1 MKHLKN
7 IQALFR
13 TLVLMSS
20 MLMVSVIAGAQG
32 TELSDLLKRAQKLG
46 IEESQLQEIRNR
58 AQQQGLNNQEIAQLI
73 EPAVSLADQNLP
85 SEAVFSKA
93 LEGLS
98 KGVPANRITAVLQNI
113 RSATREAAPVVESW
127 MARGEVQDMIAGKE
141 EIPRPEFRNEMIKSV
156 SRGFMENIPSEVMN
170 KLLDDV
176 ADPSILAKTDPQSIA
191 AAVRIFPDLPA
202 ASENPGRARSFLVRS
217 LKSGFVSSD
226 LQKLPGAMSV
236 AQQRSQLPAA
246 KVLEGV
252 SNQLQ
257 SGIPAKQIL
266 QNLFNGNIGGGPPG
280 SLPKGLDN
288 IPGRGDNG
296 R

>member
-32 TELSDLLKRAQKLG
+32 TELSELLQRAQKLG
-46 IEESQLQEIRNR
+46 IEESQLLEIRNR
-58 AQQQGLNNQEIAQLI
+58 AQQQGLNNQEIVQLI

-98 KGVPANRITAVLQNI
+98 KGVPANRITPVLQNI

-141 EIPRPEFRNEMIKSV
+141 GIPRPEFRNEMIKSV

-288 IPGRGDNG
+288 IPGRGNNDG
-296 R
+296 

>member
-32 TELSDLLKRAQKLG
+32 TELSDLLERAQKLG

-98 KGVPANRITAVLQNI
+98 KGVPANRITPVLQNI

-141 EIPRPEFRNEMIKSV
+141 GIPRPEFRNEMIKSV

-288 IPGRGDNG
+288 IPGRGNNDG
-296 R
+296 